1 MYRPKKRQLAR
12 RVAVTSS
19 LALVGLT
26 GLGVTFLSQSGATS
40 TALNAAN
47 TTTAATTAVVASTTK
62 GAATTLTIAAPKFHI
77 VGGYHD
83 DSRHSGDGSQSY
95 GDN

>member
-1 MYRPKKRQLAR
+1 MYRPKKRQLVR

-40 TALNAAN
+40 SALNAAN
-47 TTTAATTAVVASTTK
+47 TATTAVVASTTK
-62 GAATTLTIAAPKFHI
+62 GATTTLTIAAPKYHI